1 MKKNKKNEVVIIGA
15 GPAGLTAAYYLLKNT
30 KDYKVTILEEEN
42 VAGGI
47 SKTITYHGNKMD
59 LGGHRFFSKNRI
71 VNDIWKEILP
81 IQGKKS
87 IDDKIL
93 GIEKNLEETD
103 IDPEKEDEVLLIRN
117 RVSRIYY
124 DKKFFDYPINLTWM
138 TIKKLGFIKT
148 IKCGMSY
155 IKSIFIK
162 RKEENLEN
170 FYINRFGKCLY
181 QIFFKNYTEK
191 VWGKE
196 PAKISPDWGSQRVKT
211 LSIFKIIT
219 NYFTKILH
227 LKNKK
232 IETSLIENF
241 YYPKY
246 GPGQMWEEMASK
258 IENMGGKIIY
268 NAKVNKIYKKNNKI
282 IELFYERK
290 KKSYSIQPD
299 YVLSSMPLKDL
310 CIIMNNVEKEV
321 MNIAK
326 NLPYRDF
333 IIIGLVLSDIDLK
346 NETKIKTL
354 CNLIPDNWIYI
365 QEEEVKMGRIQ
376 IFNNWSPYLVHDPY
390 NTISLGLEYFC
401 EEGDRLWNMTD
412 NELLSFAISEL
423 KKIGMATHEDILDYH
438 IERVKKA
445 YPAYFGSYNNLEVV
459 RNYLDKIENLYPIGR
474 NGQHHYNNM
483 DHSMLTGIEAVKNI
497 MSNKKG
503 KTNIW
508 SINAE
513 KEYLEEKEDEKSI

>member
-170 FYINRFGKCLY
+170 FYIK
-181 QIFFKNYTEK
+181 FF
-191 VWGKE
+191 
-196 PAKISPDWGSQRVKT
+196 
-211 LSIFKIIT
+211 LKIIQ
-219 NYFTKILH
+219 K
-227 LKNKK
+227 
-232 IETSLIENF
+232 
-241 YYPKY
+241 KY
-246 GPGQMWEEMASK
+246 G
-258 IENMGGKIIY
+258 
-268 NAKVNKIYKKNNKI
+268 AKSQQKYHLIGEVN
-282 IELFYERK
+282 
-290 KKSYSIQPD
+290 
-299 YVLSSMPLKDL
+299 V
-310 CIIMNNVEKEV
+310 
-321 MNIAK
+321 
-326 NLPYRDF
+326 
-333 IIIGLVLSDIDLK
+333 
-346 NETKIKTL
+346 
-354 CNLIPDNWIYI
+354 
-365 QEEEVKMGRIQ
+365 
-376 IFNNWSPYLVHDPY
+376 
-390 NTISLGLEYFC
+390 
-401 EEGDRLWNMTD
+401 
-412 NELLSFAISEL
+412 
-423 KKIGMATHEDILDYH
+423 
-438 IERVKKA
+438 
-445 YPAYFGSYNNLEVV
+445 
-459 RNYLDKIENLYPIGR
+459 
-474 NGQHHYNNM
+474 
-483 DHSMLTGIEAVKNI
+483 
-497 MSNKKG
+497 
-503 KTNIW
+503 
-508 SINAE
+508 
-513 KEYLEEKEDEKSI
+513 